1 MKRMSQVTK
10 DNIKVTI
17 LAAVLL
23 GYIGFIAHTAVKT
36 HDSQTAYNTT
46 HYMAQDRNS

>member
-1 MKRMSQVTK
+1 MLRSAIALTLL
-10 DNIKVTI
+10 IGS
-17 LAAVLL
+17 VLL
-23 GYIGFIAHTAVKT
+23 ITAVKI